1 VGRGTPFSAALLRVG
16 WFLFVIA
23 CEVWAV
29 GLVQELP
36 VAEGPGRRPGGL
48 ALVRVWKERL
58 CLSAR
63 GWFVWKTAAG

>member
-1 VGRGTPFSAALLRVG
+1 MLLPVRCG
-16 WFLFVIA
+16 
-23 CEVWAV
+23 AV
-29 GLVQELP
+29 GLVQEPP
-36 VAEGPGRRPGGL
+36 VAEGPGRRPGGP